1 MSKSLPLIVQSIVY
15 RNNEG
20 NVEFLVLK
28 RSKEK
33 GEFWSIINGTLEIN
47 ESIIECRNR
56 ELNEETGI
64 TKTLKWTDEINRFSF
79 TYNDYTVVVLA
90 FAVEIDKDKKVIIN
104 DEHTDYKWLNFKDTL
119 KILKYD
125 DEKNGIKICYK
136 LLNKK

>member
-47 ESIIECRNR
+47 ESIIECRKEYMKIFR
-56 ELNEETGI
+56 
-64 TKTLKWTDEINRFSF
+64 
-79 TYNDYTVVVLA
+79 VLQQA
-90 FAVEIDKDKKVIIN
+90 
-104 DEHTDYKWLNFKDTL
+104 T
-119 KILKYD
+119 
-125 DEKNGIKICYK
+125 
-136 LLNKK
+136 

>member
-47 ESIIECRNR
+47 ETIIECRNR